1 MIVCSSRQ
9 MMRLLHTILFV
20 SVLVVVYT
28 EIVEATTTG
37 NKSVEV
43 TKGINGLEKVILRQ
57 THGSSVEVYLYGAHV
72 TSWKNEQGEELI
84 FLSSK
89 AIFSPPKPIRGGIPT
104 VFPQFSNL
112 GSLQSHGFA
121 RNRFWTIDNKPSP
134 DTFKVTNGVFVDL
147 LLKPTEEDLKIW
159 PHRFEFRMRVTLT
172 PGGDL
177 VLTSCIRNTDDVG
190 KPFTF
195 TFAHHTYFSVSN
207 ISEVEVKGMA
217 KLDYLDNLQNRTRFT
232 ETKDTITID
241 SEFDRIYLSTPK
253 KVAVLDHG
261 NKRTVFVRKDGLP
274 DAVVWNP
281 WEKKAK
287 TIVDL
292 REDEYKY
299 MIAVEAAA
307 IEKPVTLQ
315 PGEEWKGRLELS
327 TRH

>member
-1 MIVCSSRQ
+1 
-9 MMRLLHTILFV
+9 
-20 SVLVVVYT
+20 
-28 EIVEATTTG
+28 
-37 NKSVEV
+37 
-43 TKGINGLEKVILRQ
+43 
-57 THGSSVEVYLYGAHV
+57 
-72 TSWKNEQGEELI
+72 
-84 FLSSK
+84 
-89 AIFSPPKPIRGGIPT
+89 
-104 VFPQFSNL
+104 
-112 GSLQSHGFA
+112 
-121 RNRFWTIDNKPSP
+121 
-134 DTFKVTNGVFVDL
+134 
-147 LLKPTEEDLKIW
+147 
-159 PHRFEFRMRVTLT
+159 
-172 PGGDL
+172 
-177 VLTSCIRNTDDVG
+177 
-190 KPFTF
+190 
-195 TFAHHTYFSVSN
+195 
-207 ISEVEVKGMA
+207 MA